1 MRQHSKHL
9 DALIQEI
16 RTVNPIPR
24 KVRGKGRR
32 MAISRRH
39 PDHPSHRQDAQ
50 RLLQA
55 RLRLGIA
62 MLASRGYDPPEIA
75 RILGISL
82 KMVEARMEDSL
93 KALHAFDE
101 EQERLRAGERYDE
114 DLPHAAGTRP
124 KKAGVIPLVSGDV
137 LPNPDIYQLQKDA
150 FELRTKAYPYHE
162 IAAVLGCS
170 EQEARNAVKTR
181 LHFLEQDELTETSL
195 ARRLHLEQIDMLL
208 RGVMADAL
216 GENDLDRPTVYKAM
230 DRAVALMDMRA
241 KLLGL
246 NAPQKIDLEERLV
259 VISKE
264 YKYDIDELKEIAAE
278 VVAARTAGSLR

>member
-1 MRQHSKHL
+1 
-9 DALIQEI
+9 
-16 RTVNPIPR
+16 
-24 KVRGKGRR
+24 
-32 MAISRRH
+32 
-39 PDHPSHRQDAQ
+39 
-50 RLLQA
+50 
-55 RLRLGIA
+55 
-62 MLASRGYDPPEIA
+62 
-75 RILGISL
+75 
-82 KMVEARMEDSL
+82 
-93 KALHAFDE
+93 
-101 EQERLRAGERYDE
+101 
-114 DLPHAAGTRP
+114 
-124 KKAGVIPLVSGDV
+124 V

-195 ARRLHLEQIDMLL
+195 AKRLHLEQIDLLL